1 MSWKSTCN
9 PTCSN
14 MFDIQEELKRVP
26 EVPGVYIM
34 KNKNKEVIYVG
45 KAISNQTSIFGM
57 LAASLG
63 TISCVEKL
71 RNNKKRL
78 FAVQS

>member
-45 KAISNQTSIFGM
+45 KAINLRNRLRQYFSRYP
-57 LAASLG
+57 ASLRRSG
-63 TISCVEKL
+63 
-71 RNNKKRL
+71 
-78 FAVQS
+78 